1 MSEPSKSRAPAPGAG
16 PGQKLHEARMRA
28 RLSAEQVAETLNLS
42 IQQIAALEEND
53 FARLPGP
60 TYVRGYLRNYAQ
72 LLGLQPEEIIES
84 YASVNGTHGATRP
97 STLTPEREVTTRD
110 GTVRFATFLVVG
122 ILILLSVVWWQGR
135 SSRLIATESGM
146 QMQGQSTETKV
157 APEQREMAS
166 APTISGE
173 VGDTATSPSAS
184 AGAAEPPVPDVA
196 AEPPIADVLSQESG
210 LASSAPAAP
219 HDTAQ
224 LVLHTR
230 DTSWADIR
238 DASGNKLL
246 YMLVPAGRRIT
257 LSGVPPFTVFV
268 GNPEGVGVEFNGK
281 YIDAAQFKRGLVA
294 RFTLGTATP
303 ASN

>member
-1 MSEPSKSRAPAPGAG
+1 MSEPSQGRALDAG
-16 PGQKLHEARMRA
+16 PGQKLHEARMQA

-42 IQQIAALEEND
+42 IQQIVALEEND

-72 LLGLQPEEIIES
+72 LLGLPPQEIIES
-84 YASVNGTHGATRP
+84 YASVNGTYRAARP
-97 STLTPEREVTTRD
+97 STLKPEREVTTRD
-110 GTVRFATFLVVG
+110 GAVRFATFLVVG
-122 ILILLSVVWWQGR
+122 ILILLAVVWWQGR
-135 SSRLIATESGM
+135 SSRLVPTESVM
-146 QMQGQSTETKV
+146 QMQEQSTGAAKAAV
-157 APEQREMAS
+157 EQPGTIP

-173 VGDTATSPSAS
+173 SGDTAASHSSSAEV
-184 AGAAEPPVPDVA
+184 AEARAPDVATEPPV
-196 AEPPIADVLSQESG
+196 ADVVLPQESG
-210 LASSAPAAP
+210 LASSQPDARQ
-219 HDTAQ
+219 TAQ

-230 DTSWADIR
+230 DTSWADVR

-281 YIDAAQFKRGLVA
+281 YLDAAQFKRGLVA
-294 RFTLGTATP
+294 RFTLGTTAP
-303 ASN
+303 AGN

>member
-1 MSEPSKSRAPAPGAG
+1 MSEPSKGRALGAG
-16 PGQKLHEARMRA
+16 PGQKLHEARMQA

-84 YASVNGTHGATRP
+84 YASVNGTYPATRP

-110 GTVRFATFLVVG
+110 GAVRFATFLVVG
-122 ILILLSVVWWQGR
+122 ILILLAVVWWQGR
-135 SSRLIATESGM
+135 SSRSVPTESAI
-146 QMQGQSTETKV
+146 QMQEQSTDAKASVEQTQTPPAPAISAESADV
-157 APEQREMAS
+157 AASQSSPPEVSER
-166 APTISGE
+166 
-173 VGDTATSPSAS
+173 
-184 AGAAEPPVPDVA
+184 PVPDVST
-196 AEPPIADVLSQESG
+196 EPPVADVLPQDSTLTSSQ
-210 LASSAPAAP
+210 PAAAR
-219 HDTAQ
+219 DTAQ
-224 LVLHTR
+224 LILHTR
-230 DTSWADIR
+230 DTSWADVR

-281 YIDAAQFKRGLVA
+281 YLDAAQFKRGLVA
-294 RFTLGTATP
+294 RFTLGATAS
-303 ASN
+303 AGN